1 MIKIQVKDNGIL
13 MNGHAACSINGQDIV
28 CSAISALT
36 CTLIMGLQEL
46 TDNRIRA
53 DTGSGRTIIEWQEL
67 SDTGKLLVDTWFLGI
82 CKINEQYNC
91 ITFT

>member
-1 MIKIQVKDNGIL
+1 MITIQITNNKIRMD
-13 MNGHAACSINGQDIV
+13 GHAGCHINGQDIV

-46 TDNRIRA
+46 TANRIRA

-67 SDTGKLLVDTWFLGI
+67 SDTGKLLVDAWFLGL
-82 CKINEQYNC
+82 CRINKQYSC
-91 ITFT
+91 ITFI

>member
-1 MIKIQVKDNGIL
+1 MITVMIRENIIRMQ
-13 MNGHAACSINGQDIV
+13 GHAGCSINGQDIV

-53 DTGSGRTIIEWQEL
+53 DTGSGTTIIEWQKL
-67 SDTGKLLVDTWFLGI
+67 SDKGKILIDTWFLGI
-82 CKINEQYNC
+82 CRINEQYNC
-91 ITFT
+91 ITFV

>member
-1 MIKIQVKDNGIL
+1 MIKIQIRENGIR
-13 MNGHAACSINGQDIV
+13 MDGHAACGINGKDLV

-53 DTGSGRTIIEWQEL
+53 ETDNGMTVSEWQKL
-67 SDTGKLLVDTWFLGI
+67 SDKGKLLVDAWEIGI
-82 CKINEQYNC
+82 NTINEQYNC

>member
-1 MIKIQVKDNGIL
+1 MITIQVSESGIR
-13 MNGHAACSINGQDIV
+13 MDGHAGRSVNGQDIV

-36 CTLIMGLQEL
+36 CTLIMGLREL

-67 SDTGKLLVDTWFLGI
+67 SDTGKLLVDAWFLGI
-82 CKINEQYNC
+82 TAINEQYNC
-91 ITFT
+91 ISFT

>member
-1 MIKIQVKDNGIL
+1 MINIKIGKDGIR
-13 MNGHAACSINGQDIV
+13 MDGHAACGINGQDIV

-46 TDNRIRA
+46 TANRIRA
-53 DTGSGRTIIEWQEL
+53 DTDSGRTIIEWQEL

-82 CKINEQYNC
+82 CRINEKYNC
-91 ITFT
+91 IMFT

>member
-1 MIKIQVKDNGIL
+1 MITIQVRENGIL

-28 CSAISALT
+28 HSTISALT
-36 CTLIMGLQEL
+36 CAMIRGIQEL

-67 SDTGKLLVDTWFLGI
+67 SDTGKLQVDMWFLGI
-82 CKINEQYNC
+82 CAINEQYNC
-91 ITFT
+91 IEFI